1 MKLRRHPVFLPARAH
16 VRRRPSVLPPQA
28 YLRRRPGFPPPQAYL
43 RRGPLFL
50 YALTCLAAVACTD
63 LSGSSTSVLS
73 IQFDSLAAP
82 SVVVGDTLRDTTGAI
97 VIPVVHAF
105 NFDGDEITSIPV
117 RFHSP
122 DSGLVVDSVTGII
135 FGDSLRSTPARV
147 VATVGTLQA
156 IQRVD
161 LTLRPDF
168 ITAVNGRDTLSYA
181 LLDTAVNVSDRLTVK
196 LGHGAVPNDSVVKSY
211 IVSFSIISQSNP
223 SLGELVND
231 AGKPS
236 AVDTTDT
243 NGVAG
248 RAIRLHPLFLSSGTT
263 VDSIFVNA
271 TARYRGAPVSGSP
284 VQLVLVVKPRS

>member
-1 MKLRRHPVFLPARAH
+1 MKLRRRPFFL
-16 VRRRPSVLPPQA
+16 
-28 YLRRRPGFPPPQAYL
+28 PPQAYL
-43 RRGPLFL
+43 RRGPVLL
-50 YALTCLAAVACTD
+50 SALACLAALACTD
-63 LSGSSTSVLS
+63 LSGSSATVLS

-97 VIPVVHAF
+97 IVPVVRAF
-105 NFDGDEITSIPV
+105 NVDGDEITSVPV
-117 RFHSP
+117 RFQSP

-161 LTLRPDF
+161 LTLRPDL
-168 ITAVNGRDTLSYA
+168 IVAVNGRDSLSYS
-181 LLDTAVNVSDRLTVK
+181 LLDTTVNVSPKLTVK
-196 LGHGAVPNDSVVKSY
+196 LSHGVAPDDSVVKSY
-211 IVSFSIISQSNP
+211 IVSFSIVSQSNP

-231 AGKPS
+231 GGKPS
-236 AVDTTDT
+236 VVDTTDT

-248 RAIRLHPLFLSSGTT
+248 RAIRLHPLFLGSGTT

-271 TARYRGAPVSGSP
+271 TARYRGAPVAGSP
-284 VQLVLVVKPRS
+284 VQLVLLVKPRS